1 MSVASLL
8 GALTWKEQFDDDE
21 EQTRARV
28 IAKKLRARRR
38 AAEKRAKQ
46 KTKPAKVVNHRDG
59 TRTVQVKLS
68 ELFLD
73 RGDYPKPPPLKS
85 DPLIRA
91 GKKLKDRLLKTPTPR
106 QQTQIA
112 QDKLSRERK
121 TRGERTGVTFGRALG
136 KTILLSRSSA
146 IKQSNYRQTSGIQQC
161 TGCRFNKDGYCQQH
175 DFYLQNGGTKQTC
188 NEWQRR
194 R

>member
-28 IAKKLRARRR
+28 LAKKMRARRH
-38 AAEKRAKQ
+38 AAERRAKQ

-68 ELFLD
+68 V
-73 RGDYPKPPPLKS
+73 PH
-85 DPLIRA
+85 
-91 GKKLKDRLLKTPTPR
+91 
-106 QQTQIA
+106 
-112 QDKLSRERK
+112 
-121 TRGERTGVTFGRALG
+121 TFGRALG

-175 DFYLQNGGTKQTC
+175 DFYLQNSGTKQTC